1 MADIAAIRAG
11 IKTRLATS
19 STFVQIAATMP
30 DTVSPPCA
38 VIDLQ
43 SVSYDQAF
51 GNGLELL
58 TFTITVIAQRFDPAA
73 NQALL
78 DGLVSGSGA
87 VRALIAADLT
97 LDGSC
102 STSQLT
108 QMGEY
113 GLISANETDYMGA
126 NFTLEV
132 YA

>member
-19 STFVQIAATMP
+19 STFIQIAATMP

-87 VRALIAADLT
+87 VRALIAGDLT

-102 STSQLT
+102 STCQVT

>member
-1 MADIAAIRAG
+1 MADIAAICAG

-19 STFVQIAATMP
+19 STFIQIAATMP

-43 SVSYDQAF
+43 AVSYDQAF

-87 VRALIAADLT
+87 VRALIAGDLT

-102 STSQLT
+102 STCQLT

-113 GLISANETDYMGA
+113 GLISVNETDYMGCS
-126 NFTLEV
+126 FTLEV

>member
-19 STFVQIAATMP
+19 STFIQIAATMP

-43 SVSYDQAF
+43 SVIFDQAF

-87 VRALIAADLT
+87 VRALIAGDLT

-102 STSQLT
+102 STCQLT
-108 QMGEY
+108 QMSEY

>member
-19 STFVQIAATMP
+19 STFIQIAATMP

-87 VRALIAADLT
+87 VRALIAGDLT
-97 LDGSC
+97 LDSSC
-102 STSQLT
+102 STCQVT

>member
-19 STFVQIAATMP
+19 STFIQIAATMP

-43 SVSYDQAF
+43 SVSYDRAF

-87 VRALIAADLT
+87 VRALIAGDLT

-102 STSQLT
+102 STCQVT

>member
-19 STFVQIAATMP
+19 STFIQIAATMP

-38 VIDLQ
+38 VVDLQ

-51 GNGLELL
+51 GNGLEFL
-58 TFTITVIAQRFDPAA
+58 TFTITVIAQRFDTAA

-87 VRALIAADLT
+87 VRALIAGDLT

-102 STSQLT
+102 STCQVT

>member
-19 STFVQIAATMP
+19 STFIQIAATMP

-43 SVSYDQAF
+43 AVSYDQSF

-58 TFTITVIAQRFDPAA
+58 TFIITVITQRFDPAA

-87 VRALIAADLT
+87 VRALIAGDLT

-102 STSQLT
+102 STCQVT

>member
-19 STFVQIAATMP
+19 STFIQIAATMP
-30 DTVSPPCA
+30 ATVSPPCA

-43 SVSYDQAF
+43 SVSYAQSF

-87 VRALIAADLT
+87 VRALIAGDLT

-102 STSQLT
+102 STCQVT

>member
-19 STFVQIAATMP
+19 STFIQIAATMP

-87 VRALIAADLT
+87 VRALIAGDLT

-102 STSQLT
+102 STCQVT

-113 GLISANETDYMGA
+113 GLISANETDYLGA

>member
-19 STFVQIAATMP
+19 STFIQIAATMP

-87 VRALIAADLT
+87 VRALIAGDLT

-102 STSQLT
+102 STCQLT

-113 GLISANETDYMGA
+113 GLISANETDYLGA

>member
-19 STFVQIAATMP
+19 STFIQIAATMP
-30 DTVSPPCA
+30 DTLSPPCA
-38 VIDLQ
+38 VVDLQ
-43 SVSYDQAF
+43 SVSYDQSF

-87 VRALIAADLT
+87 VRALIAGDLT

-102 STSQLT
+102 STCQLT

>member
-19 STFVQIAATMP
+19 STFLQVAATMP
-30 DTVSPPCA
+30 DTLSPPCA
-38 VIDLQ
+38 VVDLQ

-87 VRALIAADLT
+87 VRALIAGDLT

-102 STSQLT
+102 STCQVT

-113 GLISANETDYMGA
+113 GLISANETDYLGA

>member
-19 STFVQIAATMP
+19 STFIQIAATMP
-30 DTVSPPCA
+30 DTLSPPCA
-38 VIDLQ
+38 VVDLQ
-43 SVSYDQAF
+43 SVSYDRAF

-87 VRALIAADLT
+87 VRALIAGDLT

-102 STSQLT
+102 STCQLT

>member
-19 STFVQIAATMP
+19 STFIQIAATMP
-30 DTVSPPCA
+30 DTISPPCA
-38 VIDLQ
+38 VVDLQ

-87 VRALIAADLT
+87 VRALIAGDLT

-102 STSQLT
+102 STCQVT

-113 GLISANETDYMGA
+113 GLISANETDYLGA

>member
-19 STFVQIAATMP
+19 STFIQIAATMP
-30 DTVSPPCA
+30 DSVSPPCA
-38 VIDLQ
+38 VVDLQ
-43 SVSYDQAF
+43 SVSYDQSF

-58 TFTITVIAQRFDPAA
+58 TFTITVIAQRFDTAA

-78 DGLVSGSGA
+78 DDLISGA
-87 VRALIAADLT
+87 ASVRALIAGDLT
-97 LDGSC
+97 LGGSC
-102 STSQLT
+102 ATCQLT
-108 QMGEY
+108 QMSEY
-113 GLISANETDYMGA
+113 GLISANETDYIGA

>member
-19 STFVQIAATMP
+19 STFIQIAATMP

-58 TFTITVIAQRFDPAA
+58 TFSITVIAQRFDPAA

-87 VRALIAADLT
+87 VRALIAGDLT

-102 STSQLT
+102 STCQVT

-113 GLISANETDYMGA
+113 GLISANETDYLGA

>member
-19 STFVQIAATMP
+19 STFIQIAATMP

-87 VRALIAADLT
+87 VRALIAGDLT
-97 LDGSC
+97 LAGSC
-102 STSQLT
+102 STCQVT

>member
-19 STFVQIAATMP
+19 STFIQIAATMP

-43 SVSYDQAF
+43 SVSYDQSF

-87 VRALIAADLT
+87 VRALIAGDLT

-102 STSQLT
+102 STCQLSQMT
-108 QMGEY
+108 DY
-113 GLISANETDYMGA
+113 GLISVNETDYMGCSC
-126 NFTLEV
+126 TLEV

>member
-19 STFVQIAATMP
+19 STCIQIAATMP

-87 VRALIAADLT
+87 VRALIAGDLT

-102 STSQLT
+102 STCQVT

-113 GLISANETDYMGA
+113 GLISANETDYLGA

>member
-11 IKTRLATS
+11 LKTRLATS
-19 STFVQIAATMP
+19 STFIQIAATMP
-30 DTVSPPCA
+30 DTLSPPCA
-38 VIDLQ
+38 VVDLQ
-43 SVSYDQAF
+43 SVSYDQSF

-87 VRALIAADLT
+87 VRALIAGDLT

-102 STSQLT
+102 STCQVT

-113 GLISANETDYMGA
+113 GLISANETDYLGA

>member
-11 IKTRLATS
+11 IKIRLATS
-19 STFVQIAATMP
+19 STFIQIAATMP

-38 VIDLQ
+38 VVDLQ

-51 GNGLELL
+51 SNGLELL
-58 TFTITVIAQRFDPAA
+58 TFTITVIAQRFDTAA

-78 DGLVSGSGA
+78 DDLISGSA
-87 VRALIAADLT
+87 SVRALIAGDLT
-97 LDGSC
+97 LNGSC

-108 QMGEY
+108 QMSEY
-113 GLISANETDYMGA
+113 GLISANETDYIGA

>member
-19 STFVQIAATMP
+19 STFIQIAATMP

-43 SVSYDQAF
+43 AVSYDQSF

-58 TFTITVIAQRFDPAA
+58 TFIITVITQRFDPAA

-87 VRALIAADLT
+87 VRALIAGDLT

-102 STSQLT
+102 STCQLT

>member
-19 STFVQIAATMP
+19 STFIQISGTMP
-30 DTVSPPCA
+30 DTLSPPCA
-38 VIDLQ
+38 VVDLQ

-78 DGLVSGSGA
+78 DGLVSGAGA
-87 VRALIAADLT
+87 VRALIAGDLT

-102 STSQLT
+102 STCQLT

-113 GLISANETDYMGA
+113 GLISANETDYLGA

>member
-19 STFVQIAATMP
+19 STFLQVAATMP
-30 DTVSPPCA
+30 DTLSPPCA
-38 VIDLQ
+38 VVDLQ
-43 SVSYDQAF
+43 SVSYDQSF

-87 VRALIAADLT
+87 VRALIAGDLT

-102 STSQLT
+102 STCQLT

>member
-19 STFVQIAATMP
+19 STFIQIAATMP
-30 DTVSPPCA
+30 DTVSPPSA

-87 VRALIAADLT
+87 VRALIAGDLT

-102 STSQLT
+102 STCQVT

-113 GLISANETDYMGA
+113 GLISANETDYLGA

>member
-19 STFVQIAATMP
+19 STFIQIAATMP

-43 SVSYDQAF
+43 SVSYDQSF

-87 VRALIAADLT
+87 VRALIAGDLT

-102 STSQLT
+102 STCQLT

-113 GLISANETDYMGA
+113 GLISANETDYLGA

>member
-19 STFVQIAATMP
+19 STFLQIAATMP

-87 VRALIAADLT
+87 VRALIAGDLT

-102 STSQLT
+102 STCQVT

>member
-78 DGLVSGSGA
+78 AGLVSGSGA
-87 VRALIAADLT
+87 VRALIAGDLT

-102 STSQLT
+102 STCQVT

-113 GLISANETDYMGA
+113 GLISANETDYLGA

>member
-19 STFVQIAATMP
+19 STFIQIAATMP

-43 SVSYDQAF
+43 SVSYDRAF

-78 DGLVSGSGA
+78 DGLVSGPGA
-87 VRALIAADLT
+87 VRALIAGDLT

-102 STSQLT
+102 STCQLT

>member
-1 MADIAAIRAG
+1 MADIAASRAG

-19 STFVQIAATMP
+19 STFIQIAATMP

-87 VRALIAADLT
+87 VRALIAGDLT

-102 STSQLT
+102 STCQLT

>member
-30 DTVSPPCA
+30 DTLSPPCA
-38 VIDLQ
+38 VVDLQ

-87 VRALIAADLT
+87 VRALIAGDLT

-102 STSQLT
+102 STCQLT

-113 GLISANETDYMGA
+113 GLISANETDYLGA

>member
-78 DGLVSGSGA
+78 DSLVSGSGA
-87 VRALIAADLT
+87 VRALIAGDLT

-102 STSQLT
+102 STCQLT

>member
-19 STFVQIAATMP
+19 STFIQIAATMP
-30 DTVSPPCA
+30 DTVSPPGA

-87 VRALIAADLT
+87 VRALIAGDLT

-102 STSQLT
+102 STCQVT

-113 GLISANETDYMGA
+113 GLISANETDYLGA

>member
-19 STFVQIAATMP
+19 STFLQVAATMP
-30 DTVSPPCA
+30 DTLSPPCA
-38 VIDLQ
+38 VVDLQ

-87 VRALIAADLT
+87 VRALIAGDLT

-102 STSQLT
+102 STCQLT

>member
-19 STFVQIAATMP
+19 STFIQIAATMP

-43 SVSYDQAF
+43 SVSYDRAF

-87 VRALIAADLT
+87 VRALIAGDLT

-102 STSQLT
+102 STCQLT

>member
-19 STFVQIAATMP
+19 STFIQIAATMP
-30 DTVSPPCA
+30 DTLSPPCA

-43 SVSYDQAF
+43 SVSYDQSF

-87 VRALIAADLT
+87 VRALIAGDLT

-102 STSQLT
+102 STCQLT